1 MTVTLPGGGN
11 VLLLD
16 AAPRVEQVRISL
28 GWNDGPGVAGVELDG
43 VVILL
48 DAPGDGDNGATSSR
62 VLLADQIPN
71 PAERL
76 GGPPPPRPL
85 HGDAQRHVVTLAAVP
100 TEISRLQF
108 GVAIYDAAG
117 RRQTFR
123 PVRGLYIHV
132 LNHADGVE
140 IARYAFEAETGLETA
155 MTFGELYRHPKGW
168 KFRAVGQGRTDGL
181 PGLVDAAAAH
191 ADTLGASG
199 ASGASATGRDVATAR
214 PGDVADFLT
223 RASPSRTRRNLAEH
237 LHPSRATAPTTAP
250 APPASPARS
259 VPAAARSVLDLSEPS
274 VTTPA
279 AAPAAPAA
287 PAHRPPARVEV
298 GERSSRH
305 RQRAEQVDA
314 LDDDH
319 PATVWTAEKRGS
331 GALTVTLRWSPLTTR
346 TGLPRP
352 SDLHLGCLW
361 QANDG
366 AAGVIQILGN
376 VPGALSAPGLGAP
389 RQVLRLGTR
398 DERDGETLFVHLG
411 ALATFRRFFVFAYGL
426 RAAPEWSLLRSV
438 LTVAAQTGEHLT
450 LRLGDAPPNARI
462 CVVSSFHV
470 VDDDLIIR
478 RENDFMEGTQ
488 ADAAE
493 RYGWSLE
500 WNPDRTT
507 PREIR

>member
-1 MTVTLPGGGN
+1 MTVVLPGGGN
-11 VLLLD
+11 VLLAD
-16 AAPRVEQVRISL
+16 AAPGVEQVRVSL
-28 GWNDGPGVAGVELDG
+28 GWNDGPSLAGIDLDG
-43 VVILL
+43 VVVLV
-48 DAPGDGDNGATSSR
+48 DAPGQGADGPTSAR
-62 VLLADQIPN
+62 VLLADQVPN
-71 PAERL
+71 PTERL

-85 HGDAQRHVVTLAAVP
+85 HGDAERHVLTLAVVP
-100 TEISRLQF
+100 ATVTRVQF
-108 GVAIYDAAG
+108 GAAIYDASG

-123 PVRGLYIHV
+123 PVRGLYLQV
-132 LNHADGVE
+132 SNHADGVG
-140 IARYAFEAETGLETA
+140 IARYDFEPETGLETA
-155 MTFGELYRHPKGW
+155 MIFGEIYRHPRGW
-168 KFRAVGQGRTDGL
+168 KFRALGQGRTDGL
-181 PGLVDAAAAH
+181 PGLANAAA
-191 ADTLGASG
+191 
-199 ASGASATGRDVATAR
+199 GRDIVMAR
-214 PGDVADFLT
+214 PVDVADFLT
-223 RASPSRTRRNLAEH
+223 RVSPARTRRNLAEH
-237 LHPSRATAPTTAP
+237 LHPPRASTPPA
-250 APPASPARS
+250 APPAPTPPSAPVAAAGRSPRDLSGPS
-259 VPAAARSVLDLSEPS
+259 VP
-274 VTTPA
+274 TPADA
-279 AAPAAPAA
+279 AAPASAARAPRH
-287 PAHRPPARVEV
+287 PLVEV

-305 RQRAEQVDA
+305 RQRAEHVDA

-319 PATVWTAEKRGS
+319 PATVWTAEQRGS
-331 GALTVTLRWSPLTTR
+331 GAMTVTLRWSPLTTR

-352 SDLHLGCLW
+352 SDIHLGCLW

-376 VPGALSAPGLGAP
+376 APGALSAPGRGAS

-398 DERDGETLFVHLG
+398 DEREGETIFVHLG
-411 ALATFRRFFVFAYGL
+411 ALATFKRFFVFAYGL